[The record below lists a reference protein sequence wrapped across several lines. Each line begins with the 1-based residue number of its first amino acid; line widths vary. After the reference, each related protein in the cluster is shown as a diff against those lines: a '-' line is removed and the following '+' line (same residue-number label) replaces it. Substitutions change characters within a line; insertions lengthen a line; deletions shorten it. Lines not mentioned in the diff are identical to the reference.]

1 MNKIRE
7 NAGFFRKDVLCGC
20 PIRRSLGEAQ
30 MIQEVPHGIKDP
42 HRRRCTVQD
51 PDEDW
56 SGGGDTIVLDN

>member
-1 MNKIRE
+1 MQVSFGKT
-7 NAGFFRKDVLCGC
+7 FFVAVLFAVA
-20 PIRRSLGEAQ
+20 LVEAQ

-42 HRRRCTVQD
+42 HRRRCAVQD

>member
-1 MNKIRE
+1 
-7 NAGFFRKDVLCGC
+7 
-20 PIRRSLGEAQ
+20 